1 MTATE
6 KLTNPEEV
14 LQKVFFTTLDRLDKL
29 EPEKQDRDAV
39 NNFLLDFVLKGTAY
53 YSSIDKDALPDGLK
67 INDFI
72 ARFMSVSNKY
82 TI

>member
-1 MTATE
+1 MARALSGIRQGPKE
-6 KLTNPEEV
+6 
-14 LQKVFFTTLDRLDKL
+14 
-29 EPEKQDRDAV
+29 DRDAV

-67 INDFI
+67 LNDFI